1 MQKASYDIIVFFL
14 VVVFLILLMAGF
26 ILIILLLYRKK
37 QIAYLQTLES
47 LKLNHEKNLLQSQ
60 VEVQEQTIQH
70 ISREIHDNISLSLTL
85 AKLQLNTLIM
95 DNKFSSYN
103 LINSSIDLIS
113 KSINDLSDIS
123 KSMNAD
129 IISQQGLI
137 DALKNETIRI
147 QKTGLIVIN
156 VSIRGNPVFM
166 DAHKELII
174 FRIVQE
180 AFNNIIKHSEAKNVN
195 LDLNYINDHMEIT
208 IQDDGKGFDLAFS
221 GATKGAGLNNMRN
234 RAKIF
239 SGNVNFESQ
248 KGQGTK
254 IFISIPFNYDR

>member
-37 QIAYLQTLES
+37 QIVYLQTLES

-85 AKLQLNTLIM
+85 AKLQLNTLII
-95 DNKFSSYN
+95 DDKFSSHN
-103 LINSSIDLIS
+103 MINSSIDLIS

-137 DALKNETIRI
+137 DALKNETVRI

-156 VSIRGNPVFM
+156 ISIRGNPVFM
-166 DAHKELII
+166 DAQKELII

-208 IQDDGKGFDLAFS
+208 VQDDGKGFELTLS
-221 GATKGAGLNNMRN
+221 GTNTGAGLKNMKN

-239 SGNVNFESQ
+239 SGNVDIESQ
-248 KGQGTK
+248 IGEGTK
-254 IFISIPFNYDR
+254 IFISIPF